1 MNFGQTR
8 YPHGPHLPR
17 AALASF
23 LIFAFA
29 WAGITATAT
38 PGMALAAGTRSARAK
53 KKEEKKIDPL
63 EMQARTDFA
72 AGRYAEALDAFAK
85 LYASS
90 LHPTYLWNIGRCYM
104 NMDEPNRAATSF
116 REYLRKAKDISE
128 KERGEVEGIIQEMD
142 EAQKKKDD
150 AAAAVI
156 AKPVEPSPPP
166 PKATLLPPPP
176 PPEPAPQPAPFYT
189 KGWFWGVVGG
199 VVVVGVVGALWAT
212 GTFSSKES
220 CTPGYTC
227 PPTIP

>member
-1 MNFGQTR
+1 MTFGQTR
-8 YPHGPHLPR
+8 HPHCPHLPR
-17 AALASF
+17 AVLAFF

-29 WAGITATAT
+29 WTGITAT
-38 PGMALAAGTRSARAK
+38 PGMALAARSAKTK
-53 KKEEKKIDPL
+53 KKEEKKPDPL

-72 AGRYAEALDAFAK
+72 AGRFAEALDAFAR

-104 NMDEPNRAATSF
+104 NMDQPDRAATSF

-128 KERGEVEGIIQEMD
+128 KEQGEVESLIQEMD

-150 AAAAVI
+150 AAAAVN
-156 AKPVEPSPPP
+156 AKPVEPTAPPP
-166 PKATLLPPPP
+166 RRVTVLPPPP
-176 PPEPAPQPAPFYT
+176 PPPPPKPAPFYT

-199 VVVVGVVGALWAT
+199 VVVVGVVGTLWAT

-220 CTPGYTC
+220 CTSGYTC
-227 PPTIP
+227 P